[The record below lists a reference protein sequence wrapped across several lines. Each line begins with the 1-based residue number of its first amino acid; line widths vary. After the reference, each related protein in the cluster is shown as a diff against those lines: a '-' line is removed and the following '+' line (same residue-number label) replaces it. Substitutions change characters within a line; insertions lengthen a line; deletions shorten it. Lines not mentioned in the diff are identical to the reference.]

1 MKNKDNRLNNS
12 VNRRIFFKKSMVATS
27 AVISA
32 GIIPESILAKQKNE
46 VSKNLKEMAKNIFWI
61 EQAAIKINTGS
72 KVIYF
77 DPFKIKN
84 EDKADI
90 VFISHS
96 HQDHLSIP
104 DISKVATEKTIFIA
118 PDDCL
123 KKIKEKFV
131 GNESISVIPGIK
143 QNVHDIGFETV
154 PAYNIKKTKYHPR
167 NNNWVGYIVTVN
179 GIRIYHAGDT
189 ERIPEMNKFTCD
201 IAMVPLGQTYTMN
214 SVEDAVQSVKD
225 VQAKIAIPIHFG
237 LYEGTVEDS
246 KKFEKLLR
254 NNIHVIIKSKA

>member
-1 MKNKDNRLNNS
+1 MNKKAN
-12 VNRRIFFKKSMVATS
+12 NRRVFLKKSMVVTS

-32 GIIPESILAKQKNE
+32 GIIPESILAKQKKE
-46 VSKNLKEMAKNIFWI
+46 VSKNLQEMVKNIFWI
-61 EQAAIKINTGS
+61 EQAAVKINTGS

-96 HQDHLSIP
+96 HQHHLSLS
-104 DISKVATEKTIFIA
+104 DISKVATENTVFIA

-123 KKIKEKFV
+123 TKIKEKFIR
-131 GNESISVIPGIK
+131 NESISAKPGIK
-143 QNVHDIGFETV
+143 QNIHDIGFETV
-154 PAYNIKKTKYHPR
+154 PAYNIKKTKYHPK
-167 NNNWVGYIVTVN
+167 NNKWVGYIITIN
-179 GIRIYHAGDT
+179 NIRIYHAGDT
-189 ERIPEMNKFTCD
+189 ERIPEMKEFTCD
-201 IAMVPLGQTYTMN
+201 IAMVPLGQTFTMN

-254 NNIHVIIKSKA
+254 KDIHAIIKTKT